1 MAEIKNYYC
10 SQKFDWVEIRLY
22 DGFVASCCQAQSHRI
37 TIDDIKQHPVGFFN
51 YSQIQKERQQ
61 MLDNQPVAGCETG
74 CWSLERQNIQSR
86 RQQAGADQKIYS
98 TLEGIPKTLN
108 LVINNTCLQSCVYC
122 CKNFSSSWLADVVK
136 NGDYNI
142 PGYENRYNAS
152 SQDRVLS
159 RISQPELH
167 NSKFSRAVLEQI
179 VENSDQIQH
188 LTITGGEPLLDNNLV
203 RVLQELSHVPKITV
217 YSGLTVATDRL
228 QRMVDSMRSVSH
240 LEFVVSAENT
250 NALHE
255 FNRYGSKQSL
265 FDTNL
270 NTIRSNFSM
279 QFASTVSNATLFGLS
294 DFLRK
299 YSADTVE
306 FTLLTDPAYLAA
318 NQLDDHS
325 KQVVVEQ
332 LQAVNRNNL
341 HNVIDYIMLP
351 PDAGQKPRLK
361 QFLDQYSSRR
371 GLDLAIFPESW
382 RLWMQ

>member
-1 MAEIKNYYC
+1 
-10 SQKFDWVEIRLY
+10 
-22 DGFVASCCQAQSHRI
+22 
-37 TIDDIKQHPVGFFN
+37 
-51 YSQIQKERQQ
+51 
-61 MLDNQPVAGCETG
+61 MLDNQPVSGCETG
-74 CWSLERQNIQSR
+74 CWSLERQDIQSR

-98 TLEGIPKTLN
+98 TTQGIPKTLN

-142 PGYENRYNAS
+142 AGYENRYNAS

-179 VENSDQIQH
+179 IENSDQIQH

-217 YSGLTVATDRL
+217 YSGLTVATERL
-228 QRMVDSMRSVSH
+228 HRMVDSLRSVSH

-279 QFASTVSNATLFGLS
+279 QFASTVSNATLFGLP

-332 LQAVNRNNL
+332 LQASGRPNL
-341 HNVIDYIMLP
+341 DNVINYIMLP
-351 PDAGQKPRLK
+351 ADAVQTPRLK

-371 GLDLAIFPESW
+371 GLDLKIFPESW
-382 RLWMQ
+382 IQWMQ

>member
-10 SQKFDWVEIRLY
+10 RQKFDWVEIRLY

-61 MLDNQPVAGCETG
+61 MLDNQTVAGCETG

-152 SQDRVLS
+152 SHDKVLS

-179 VENSDQIQH
+179 IENSDQIQH

-279 QFASTVSNATLFGLS
+279 QFASTVSNATLFGLP

-299 YSADTVE
+299 YSDSTVE

-351 PDAGQKPRLK
+351 PDAEQKPRLK

-382 RLWMQ
+382 RHWMQ

>member
-22 DGFVASCCQAQSHRI
+22 DGFVASCCQAQSHRV
-37 TIDDIKQHPVGFFN
+37 TLSDIKNHPVGFFN

-86 RQQAGADQKIYS
+86 RQQAGTDQKIYS
-98 TLEGIPKTLN
+98 TPEGIPKTLN

-152 SQDRVLS
+152 SHDKVLS

-167 NSKFSRAVLEQI
+167 NSKFSQTVLEQI
-179 VENSDQIQH
+179 VENSDQIEH
-188 LTITGGEPLLDNNLV
+188 LIITGGEPLLDNNLV
-203 RVLQELSHVPKITV
+203 RLLQELSHVPKITL

-240 LEFVVSAENT
+240 LNFIISAENT

-265 FDTNL
+265 FDANL
-270 NTIRSNFSM
+270 NIIKSNFSM
-279 QFASTVSNATLFGLS
+279 QFSSTVSNATLFGLP

-299 YSADTVE
+299 YSKDTVE
-306 FTLLTDPAYLAA
+306 FNLLVDPVYLAP
-318 NQLDDHS
+318 NILDDHS

-332 LQAVNRNNL
+332 LQASGRPNL
-341 HNVIDYIMLP
+341 YNVINYIMLP
-351 PDAGQKPRLK
+351 ADPVQKPVLK
-361 QFLDQYSSRR
+361 QFLDQYSKRR
-371 GLDLAIFPESW
+371 DLDLGIFPESW
-382 RLWMQ
+382 THWMQ